1 MPFIVQAQKFSKIDK
16 SPMDQAKYPI
26 SNRVKQK
33 LAIIT
38 YSRPQLKGRSFS
50 DIVPQNK
57 VWRTGANE
65 ATQVKFFSNI
75 QIEET
80 IIPAGEY
87 TIFTIIDKN
96 EITFILNTATHI
108 WGAYSYDSENDVL
121 RVKVPI
127 NQAKTSL
134 EAFSIA
140 FAEENDEY
148 CNNQS
153 VPPHNC
159 HTTQLARPSRSPQ
172 RCQHHRTKHPGD
184 AVNRKHIQCVVDP
197 QLGLDQA
204 NRFLGDNCGNC
215 TNHDSI
221 KRPDIPRRRCDSC
234 KTRDR
239 ARDHTND
246 SETPSL

>member
-33 LAIIT
+33 VAIIT
-38 YSRPQLKGRSFS
+38 YSRPKLKGRSFS

-80 IIPAGEY
+80 IIPAGDY

-140 FAEENDEY
+140 FAEENDVPNICFGWEY
-148 CNNQS
+148 
-153 VPPHNC
+153 VRFKIPF
-159 HTTQLARPSRSPQ
+159 
-172 RCQHHRTKHPGD
+172 K
-184 AVNRKHIQCVVDP
+184 VVD
-197 QLGLDQA
+197 
-204 NRFLGDNCGNC
+204 
-215 TNHDSI
+215 
-221 KRPDIPRRRCDSC
+221 
-234 KTRDR
+234 
-239 ARDHTND
+239 
-246 SETPSL
+246 